1 MFARLSA
8 LLICGLL
15 VASCSREEAPL
26 VEVDPI
32 SSDDEELNAAM
43 EHARETFPDFMSTS
57 QETDTEGTAYL
68 AKVRMLEGELAEDL
82 WLSGVKEEEQGFS
95 GIVNEAPMKLQKV
108 MALEEVRFTA
118 NQVVDWQYFAD
129 GKIVGAFTTRV
140 ERSRMTEE
148 EKADHDDLY
157 PFPFD

>member
-1 MFARLSA
+1 M
-8 LLICGLL
+8 
-15 VASCSREEAPL
+15 
-26 VEVDPI
+26 DPI

-43 EHARETFPDFMSTS
+43 DHARDTFGDFVTTS
-57 QETDTEGTAYL
+57 QDEETEGTAFL
-68 AKVRMLEGELAEDL
+68 AKVRITEGDSAEDL
-82 WLSGVKEEEQGFS
+82 WVNGIKQEEQGFS

-140 ERSRMTEE
+140 ERSRMTDEE
-148 EKADHDDLY
+148 RADHDDLY